1 MSVSSVY
8 AQNHNGECQMTTKNT
23 STDADKSVPATK
35 QATAKPAAK
44 ETHIADKIKSFPK
57 RRVWPD

>member
-1 MSVSSVY
+1 
-8 AQNHNGECQMTTKNT
+8 MTTKNT
-23 STDADKSVPATK
+23 STVADKSVPATK